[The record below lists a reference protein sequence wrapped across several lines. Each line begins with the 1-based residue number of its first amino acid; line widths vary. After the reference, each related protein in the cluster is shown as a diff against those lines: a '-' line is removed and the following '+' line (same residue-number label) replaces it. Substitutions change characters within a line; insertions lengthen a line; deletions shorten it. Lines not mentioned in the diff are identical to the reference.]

1 MNPCDDVKGRVSTKP
16 RTGFFQLLPS
26 LIFHFFISFSQFFSC
41 SGNVYLSLLFLTEF
55 PRMDSVILI
64 CGALVWKGR
73 YTLHTTAFPPTL
85 DSPAL
90 FGLAFLLRCSLDFFP
105 PHFLLLI
112 TFTSFV
118 STQVG
123 IGWPT
128 CGSVVEQWVEEMN
141 HSVPWEL
148 WLWTLAVFIIFR
160 FCFDFFHL
168 FCCVL
173 KLVHSHRPSWGSFSS
188 IGIAELG

>member
-1 MNPCDDVKGRVSTKP
+1 MLYITPVSTI
-16 RTGFFQLLPS
+16 RLQFAPS
-26 LIFHFFISFSQFFSC
+26 LQVFLVHYESLRRCQGQGVDQTQDWIFSAFTFSDLPFFHFLSQFFSC
-41 SGNVYLSLLFLTEF
+41 SGNVYLSLLFLTAF

-123 IGWPT
+123 IG
-128 CGSVVEQWVEEMN
+128 
-141 HSVPWEL
+141 
-148 WLWTLAVFIIFR
+148 
-160 FCFDFFHL
+160 
-168 FCCVL
+168 
-173 KLVHSHRPSWGSFSS
+173 
-188 IGIAELG
+188 